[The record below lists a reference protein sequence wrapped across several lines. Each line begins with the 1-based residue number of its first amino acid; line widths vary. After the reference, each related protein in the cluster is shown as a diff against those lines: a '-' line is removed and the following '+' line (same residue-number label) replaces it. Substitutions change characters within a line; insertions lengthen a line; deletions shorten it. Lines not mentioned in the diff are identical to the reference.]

1 MVDVTDILSPIFM
14 GVIGIIGVIIVIYN
28 PIWFSIENSIGIA
41 LTVIGFGMLVS
52 VIWARRS

>member
-1 MVDVTDILSPIFM
+1 M